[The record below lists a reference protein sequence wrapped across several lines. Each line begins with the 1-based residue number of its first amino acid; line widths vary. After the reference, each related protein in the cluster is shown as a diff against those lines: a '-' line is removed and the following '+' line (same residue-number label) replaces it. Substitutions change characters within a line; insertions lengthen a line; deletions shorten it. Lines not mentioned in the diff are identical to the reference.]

1 MVNENIEGILF
12 NSSTHWFSIR
22 KIDDIWFNLN
32 STNELPGPEIISDF
46 YLGAFIQGTA
56 DAGYTNFLVK
66 NLPILPA
73 INSEMYFNL
82 NDEKKF
88 VPIEDIVEAKDR
100 KKIKDKEKYQEKDNK
115 ENVENKNKFE
125 AFKGKGISFHDNDQD
140 GFGYEGNN
148 DLDEETRLAI
158 ELSMNEF
165 VGEMEKKV
173 KKEPSADT
181 PNIHTIIF
189 QAEGQSYE
197 RRFYPDD
204 TIGVI
209 KYNNY
214 LFIKNKIF
222 FNFNFNF
229 KFKFNFQDMVDY
241 LKIQLKT
248 IRHIEIFEAMPR
260 KIYSDLQ
267 LQLKDSKLS
276 KKQYLMAKII

>member
-1 MVNENIEGILF
+1 MVNENIEAILF

-66 NLPILPA
+66 NLPLLPA

-88 VPIEDIVEAKDR
+88 VSIEDIIEAKE
-100 KKIKDKEKYQEKDNK
+100 KKNLKNKEKNQEKDNK
-115 ENVENKNKFE
+115 DNKDKNKNIFE
-125 AFKGKGISFHDNDQD
+125 AFKGKGISFHDNYYGNDSDNYNNQ
-140 GFGYEGNN
+140 YGNN

-181 PNIHTIIF
+181 PNIYTIIF
-189 QAEGQSYE
+189 QAEGQSYQ
-197 RRFYPDD
+197 RRFYPED
-204 TIGVI
+204 TIGVNI
-209 KYNNY
+209 K
-214 LFIKNKIF
+214 
-222 FNFNFNF
+222 
-229 KFKFNFQDMVDY
+229 
-241 LKIQLKT
+241 
-248 IRHIEIFEAMPR
+248 
-260 KIYSDLQ
+260 
-267 LQLKDSKLS
+267 
-276 KKQYLMAKII
+276 